1 MQGINSR
8 RTLNGEVVMEDEIIT
23 TDVPE
28 TSEELEEV
36 NIDTSQDNETEET
49 QERDIEKE
57 IEERANQLFEEKV
70 KERLDRYKK
79 SEKENLRKYKY
90 LEDIVKT
97 GTGTDN
103 LDDAINETVNFYK
116 GNGLEI
122 PEYSNYSED
131 RERRLGR
138 SYAND
143 FIDLSYKEIEE
154 EANRIAN
161 IPRDQ
166 RTVMEEE
173 EFNIL
178 GAELTRRNNIEKMKA
193 KGYDTN
199 ILETKEFK
207 DFSNQ
212 FNESTDISK
221 IYEMYKRLSE
231 PETKPASAGSAK
243 SEKQPKETFSPQSI
257 NEMSPDE
264 MLKYWNNPE
273 FRKIAGLN

>member
-1 MQGINSR
+1 
-8 RTLNGEVVMEDEIIT
+8 MEEEIIT

-28 TSEELEEV
+28 TSEEELEEV
-36 NIDTSQDNETEET
+36 DIGTSEDVETEKT
-49 QERDIEKE
+49 QENDNKE
-57 IEERANQLFEEKV
+57 EVRYTQEEVNKMI
-70 KERLDRYKK
+70 KNRLERYKSK
-79 SEKENLRKYKY
+79 EKENLRKYEY
-90 LEDIVKT
+90 LESIVKT

-154 EANRIAN
+154 EANRIAS
-161 IPRDQ
+161 IPRDR

-178 GAELTRRNNIEKMKA
+178 GAELTKRNNIEKMKA
-193 KGYDTN
+193 KGYDTT

-243 SEKQPKETFSPQSI
+243 SEKQTKQTFSAQSI
-257 NEMSPDE
+257 NEMTPEE
-264 MLKYWNNPE
+264 MLKHWNNPE
-273 FRKIAGLN
+273 FRRIAGLN

>member
-1 MQGINSR
+1 
-8 RTLNGEVVMEDEIIT
+8 MEEEIIT

-28 TSEELEEV
+28 TSEEELEEV
-36 NIDTSQDNETEET
+36 DIGTSEDVETEKT
-49 QERDIEKE
+49 QENDNKE
-57 IEERANQLFEEKV
+57 EVRYTQEEVNKMI
-70 KERLDRYKK
+70 KNRLDRYKSK
-79 SEKENLRKYKY
+79 EKENLRKYEY
-90 LEDIVKT
+90 LESIVKT

-103 LDDAINETVNFYK
+103 LDDAIKETVDFYK

-122 PEYSNYSED
+122 PEYSTYSED
-131 RERRLGR
+131 DERILGQAR
-138 SYAND
+138 ANE
-143 FIDLSYKEIEE
+143 FIKSGYEE
-154 EANRIAN
+154 MEAEANRIAN

-166 RTVMEEE
+166 RTVREAE

-178 GAELTRRNNIEKMKA
+178 GVELTRLNNIEKMKA

-212 FNESTDISK
+212 FNDNTDISK

-231 PETKPASAGSAK
+231 PETRPASAGSAK
-243 SEKQPKETFSPQSI
+243 SEKQPKETFSPQRI
-257 NEMSPDE
+257 NDMTPDE

-273 FRKIAGLN
+273 FRKVAGLN